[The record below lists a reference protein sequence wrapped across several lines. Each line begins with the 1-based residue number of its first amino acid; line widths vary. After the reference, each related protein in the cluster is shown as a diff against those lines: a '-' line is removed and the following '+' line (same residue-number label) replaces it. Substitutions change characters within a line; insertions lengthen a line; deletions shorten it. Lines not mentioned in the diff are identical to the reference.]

1 MYCSDSQILEISHL
15 KFSEITE
22 SLEISPQKSTQR
34 TNAMNQTF
42 SQKNSMADTPKLI
55 LSDFISIKV
64 LKRDVTRLYSR
75 FHSTEVFSIL

>member
-1 MYCSDSQILEISHL
+1 MYCSDSQIPGISHL
-15 KFSEITE
+15 KFSEISE

-34 TNAMNQTF
+34 LNATTQTF

-64 LKRDVTRLYSR
+64 LKRDVAR